1 MKKSFTKTLLL
12 LTAALF
18 TFTFASC
25 KEEEDEEVKKEVYAI
40 NETLSTRTRNA
51 TLTLYPEKGKG
62 VFEETENAIL
72 SGALADYSKFE
83 FTYTQNTDDKTMIIT
98 VTKLA
103 NEPGAK
109 LLSVE
114 KFVENLINSF
124 YQKYYV
130 ETVNALKVL
139 DENPTYENHY
149 ALVCAMNDEEI
160 SWEEFLNTFHY
171 GANDNAATQAE
182 KVTAIMEMYKADIG
196 ITDNDYDTFLAKA
209 KESLTKEIE
218 LSILPS
224 IPENSV
230 FEYEE
235 LTSEDTAKYPTG
247 KWFNYI
253 RAKYDSEKPWYK
265 QIGDWKSAD
274 SDELSLTD
282 ITIADEEL
290 DDIEW
295 KDNFTT
301 FTAKDDHNTPYDFTV
316 TDNKDGTVTLSDN
329 SSSNTITLSFV
340 PEDLTKSD
348 DDEDEGG
355 MQ

>member
-62 VFEETENAIL
+62 VFEETEKAIS
-72 SGALADYSKFE
+72 SGELADYSKFE

-160 SWEEFLNTFHY
+160 SWEEFLVQFGY
-171 GANDNAATQAE
+171 GADDDATTQAE
-182 KVTAIMEMYKADIG
+182 KVTAMMEMSKAWYG
-196 ITDNDYDTFLAKA
+196 ITDNDYDTFLANA

-224 IPENSV
+224 IPENTV

-235 LTSEDTAKYPTG
+235 ITNEDTAKYPTG

-265 QIGDWKSAD
+265 QIGEWKRAD

-295 KDNFTT
+295 NNDFTA
-301 FTAKDDHNTPYDFTV
+301 FTAKDDNDTPYDFTV

-348 DDEDEGG
+348 DDDD
-355 MQ
+355 